1 MEENTMKN
9 RSIVKKFFAIAAA
22 AALTLSLGA
31 CSSGGSQ
38 DSQPPQNESQ
48 GAESAQV
55 TNDGG
60 ATYNVAIIKQMDHAS
75 LDEIAGAVEKELD
88 QLARDNK
95 VTIQYHTTSGQND
108 PTTLKQLADQA
119 IADGADVIIPIAT
132 SAAKIAALSAEDT
145 KTPVVFAAVSYPA
158 DENVQLTGL
167 DHVTGTSD
175 ALNTRFIIDLMLAQN
190 PELSK
195 VGLLYSL
202 SEDNS
207 AIPIAEAK
215 AYLTEKGIAYTE
227 QTANS
232 NDEAIAAVS
241 ALIAD
246 GAEAVFTPTDNV
258 IQSAELAIYESLIE
272 AGIPHY
278 GGADSFARNGAFA
291 GCGVNYTLLGG
302 QTADLAY
309 DVLTKGMDGMEDY
322 YLLEGGIITVN
333 TETAAAL
340 NIDYSVFSDMGTV
353 AEVQTTED

>member
-1 MEENTMKN
+1 MKK
-9 RSIVKKFFAIAAA
+9 RSIVQKLFAIAAA
-22 AALTLSLGA
+22 AALSLSLSA
-31 CSSGGSQ
+31 CSGNSVSSSDGPGVTPGGSQ
-38 DSQPPQNESQ
+38 ESSQPN
-48 GAESAQV
+48 
-55 TNDGG
+55 GG
-60 ATYNVAIIKQMDHAS
+60 KTYKVAIIKQMDHAS
-75 LDEIAGAVEKELD
+75 LDEIAQAVEQRLD
-88 QLARDNK
+88 EIAAQNGVA
-95 VTIQYHTTSGQND
+95 IQYETTSGQND
-108 PTTLKQLADQA
+108 QGTLKQLADQA

-132 SAAKIAALSAEDT
+132 TAAKIAALSAGET

-158 DENVQLTGL
+158 EESVALTGL
-167 DHVTGTSD
+167 DYVTGTSD

-195 VGLLYSL
+195 VGLLYCL

-207 AIPIAEAK
+207 ATPIAEAK
-215 AYLTEKGIAYTE
+215 EYLDSKSIPYSV

-232 NDEAIAAVS
+232 NDEVVAAVS
-241 ALIAD
+241 ALIAEGVD
-246 GAEAVFTPTDNV
+246 AVFTPTDNV
-258 IQSAELAIYESLIE
+258 IQSAELAIYETLIE
-272 AGIPHY
+272 AGVPHY

-340 NIDYSVFSDMGTV
+340 NIDYTVFQDMGTV

>member
-1 MEENTMKN
+1 MKN

-31 CSSGGSQ
+31 CSSDEGQ
-38 DSQPPQNESQ
+38 TSQPAQDGESQ
-48 GAESAQV
+48 SVESAQV

-75 LDEIAGAVEKELD
+75 LDEIAEAVETQLD

-207 AIPIAEAK
+207 AIPISEAK

-322 YLLEGGIITVN
+322 YLLEGGIITIN

-340 NIDYSVFSDMGTV
+340 NIDHSVFNGMGTV
-353 AEVQTTED
+353 AEVQTTEN

>member
-1 MEENTMKN
+1 MKK
-9 RSIVKKFFAIAAA
+9 RSIVQKLFAIAAA
-22 AALTLSLGA
+22 VALSLSLSA
-31 CSSGGSQ
+31 CNGNSVSSSDGPGVTPGGSQ
-38 DSQPPQNESQ
+38 ESSQPN
-48 GAESAQV
+48 
-55 TNDGG
+55 GG
-60 ATYNVAIIKQMDHAS
+60 KTYKVAIIKQMDHAS
-75 LDEIAGAVEKELD
+75 LDEIAQAVERRLD
-88 QLARDNK
+88 EIAAQNGVA
-95 VTIQYHTTSGQND
+95 IQHETTSGQND
-108 PTTLKQLADQA
+108 QGTLKQLADQA

-132 SAAKIAALSAEDT
+132 TAAKIAALSAGET

-158 DENVQLTGL
+158 EESVALTGL
-167 DHVTGTSD
+167 DYVTGTSD
-175 ALNTRFIIDLMLAQN
+175 ALNTKFIIDLMLAQN

-195 VGLLYSL
+195 VGLLYCL

-207 AIPIAEAK
+207 ATPIAEAK
-215 AYLTEKGIAYTE
+215 EYLDSKSIPYSV

-232 NDEAIAAVS
+232 NDEVVAAVS
-241 ALIAD
+241 ALIAEGVD
-246 GAEAVFTPTDNV
+246 AVFTPTDNV
-258 IQSAELAIYESLIE
+258 IQSAELAIYETLIE
-272 AGIPHY
+272 AGVPHY

-340 NIDYSVFSDMGTV
+340 NIDYTVFQDMGTV